1 MPQNQ
6 PDTLMTRLK
15 TETRELHTYAEKRPL
30 QQQIAAGTV
39 DRAAFAA
46 YLGQLYLAHDALESA
61 LARTRSLRPEIS
73 AVATPERMRVPE
85 LERDLE
91 YYGID
96 AESLRPEPATA
107 RFAAAVTETERSAA
121 VALLGSLYVLE
132 GSTNGGRFLARRLR
146 QAWGLDGR
154 GVAYLD
160 PYGEE
165 QAQRW
170 ADFKLQMD
178 SLPLAAAERDAIVA
192 AAETTFRAIADISD
206 DVARRTGAA
215 HR

>member
-15 TETRELHTYAEKRPL
+15 TETRELHTYAEKRAL

-61 LARTRSLRPEIS
+61 LLRSRNLQPEIS
-73 AVATPERMRVPE
+73 AMATPERLRLPE

-91 YYGID
+91 FYGID
-96 AESLRPEPATA
+96 PGSLQPEAATTS
-107 RFAAAVTETERSAA
+107 FAAAVAEIERSAA
-121 VALLGSLYVLE
+121 VALLGALYVLE

-146 QAWGLDGR
+146 QAWNLDGR
-154 GVAYLD
+154 GLAYLD
-160 PYGEE
+160 PYGDE
-165 QAQRW
+165 QPQRW
-170 ADFKLQMD
+170 AEFKLQMD
-178 SLPLAAAERDAIVA
+178 SLPLAAAERDAIVDA
-192 AAETTFRAIADISD
+192 ARSTFRAIADISD

-215 HR
+215 